1 MNTPKPFKILVAPN
15 SFKEC
20 ADSVEISEMIKT
32 SLFRLL
38 PDEIKSNIEFSL
50 KPISDGGDGFL
61 QVCQRNFGV
70 EFLHFEISTPFNAD
84 KFFCPVGY
92 ILESKTLFIESAEV
106 LGLKIIP
113 EEFRKP
119 MMLSSKGLGDLLL
132 QIYESVTTGIME
144 VEKIV
149 IGIGGTGTND
159 LGLGMMEAFGMEL
172 YDAQENRLEVLPL
185 NFSRAVKIVVPEVPL
200 PFKLEVILDVEN
212 PLLGIDGASLLF
224 SEQKGAT
231 DEEAKEMEKGFSHM
245 LDELEID
252 EETQNKLSGAGG
264 GLAAGLNLFFDADLK
279 YASQFISDDLKMHS
293 DDSNA
298 DLVITGEGKLDQQ
311 TFLNKGAF
319 IVVNEFAEKNVPI
332 TILCGNSEGALP
344 QIENL
349 KVIELSE
356 YFDSVEESIKKID
369 QGIEIACRK
378 ISKDIIHH
386 FTKKIS
392 GMN

>member
-1 MNTPKPFKILVAPN
+1 
-15 SFKEC
+15 
-20 ADSVEISEMIKT
+20 
-32 SLFRLL
+32 
-38 PDEIKSNIEFSL
+38 
-50 KPISDGGDGFL
+50 
-61 QVCQRNFGV
+61 
-70 EFLHFEISTPFNAD
+70 
-84 KFFCPVGY
+84 
-92 ILESKTLFIESAEV
+92 
-106 LGLKIIP
+106 
-113 EEFRKP
+113 
-119 MMLSSKGLGDLLL
+119 
-132 QIYESVTTGIME
+132 
-144 VEKIV
+144 
-149 IGIGGTGTND
+149 
-159 LGLGMMEAFGMEL
+159 
-172 YDAQENRLEVLPL
+172 
-185 NFSRAVKIVVPEVPL
+185 
-200 PFKLEVILDVEN
+200 
-212 PLLGIDGASLLF
+212 
-224 SEQKGAT
+224 
-231 DEEAKEMEKGFSHM
+231 
-245 LDELEID
+245 
-252 EETQNKLSGAGG
+252 
-264 GLAAGLNLFFDADLK
+264 
-279 YASQFISDDLKMHS
+279 MHS